1 MRLQFLGAARTVT
14 GSMHYLSVNGKRLL
28 LDCGLFQGRRA
39 EAFER
44 NRSFPFDPST
54 IDAVVLSHAHI
65 DHAGNLPNLVRH
77 GFRGSIYCTPAT
89 KDLCGVMLYDSA
101 HINERDV
108 EYMNKKL
115 KKNNEPLV
123 EPLYTMKDVDAA
135 LGRFSPIRYRTTT
148 EISEGVRVTFYDAG
162 HILGSA
168 APLLEIKEGS
178 RTLKLGFTG
187 DLGRKK
193 LAILKDPE
201 PMGDVDAL
209 ISEST
214 YGNRIHESREGMKDR
229 FLAVVKNTV
238 ERGGKIIIPAFSVG
252 RTQEIV
258 YQFFELFDEGRLPAI
273 PIYVDS
279 PLAVNV
285 TEVFR
290 NHEECFDA
298 ETVAY
303 LRQNED
309 PFGFKRLKF
318 ISSVEES
325 KALNEKKEPCAI
337 ISASG
342 MCEAGRILHH
352 LANNVEDSK
361 NTVLIVGFQAEHTLG
376 RRLVEKAPEVKI
388 FGDVYKLRADVQ
400 VLNAYSAHAGQ
411 DELLAYI
418 GTMDK
423 KRLKNVFLVHG
434 ELDRAQILQQKL
446 NEAELRNVVIPQRG
460 EEAEL

>member
-1 MRLQFLGAARTVT
+1 
-14 GSMHYLSVNGKRLL
+14 
-28 LDCGLFQGRRA
+28 
-39 EAFER
+39 
-44 NRSFPFDPST
+44 
-54 IDAVVLSHAHI
+54 
-65 DHAGNLPNLVRH
+65 
-77 GFRGSIYCTPAT
+77 
-89 KDLCGVMLYDSA
+89 MLYDSA